1 MQNLFVVAGLLALIT
16 GIVHSVLGE
25 VLIFRHVRSGGFV
38 PAMDAPPLRE
48 RNIRILWATWH
59 LASVFGWAFAIVLI
73 GIGLAPL
80 NDSIEPLVLSAIAFA
95 NLAGSLLV
103 LIGTK
108 GRHPG
113 WIALLLVAALT
124 WTAAT
129 TRSHLAIPAA
139 AADPALHQLSRDVAP
154 VGQLLRQIL
163 HERHQ
168 VGIAHEIG
176 HPQLH
181 QPGLARAQHL
191 ARTA

>member
-1 MQNLFVVAGLLALIT
+1 MQTLFIAAGGLALVT
-16 GIVHSVLGE
+16 GIVHSVMGE
-25 VLIFRHVRSGGFV
+25 MLIFRHVRSGGLV
-38 PAMDAPPLRE
+38 PVLDAPPLRE

-80 NDSIEPLVLSAIAFA
+80 NDSLKPLVLGAIVFA

-103 LIGTK
+103 LTGTK

-124 WTAAT
+124 W
-129 TRSHLAIPAA
+129 
-139 AADPALHQLSRDVAP
+139 
-154 VGQLLRQIL
+154 
-163 HERHQ
+163 
-168 VGIAHEIG
+168 IA
-176 HPQLH
+176 
-181 QPGLARAQHL
+181 

>member
-1 MQNLFVVAGLLALIT
+1 MQTLLIASGVLALAT

-25 VLIFRHVRSGGFV
+25 VLIFRHVRSGGLV
-38 PAMDAPPLRE
+38 PAMGAPPLRE

-80 NDSIEPLVLSAIAFA
+80 NDSPRPLVLSAIVFA

-113 WIALLLVAALT
+113 WIALLLVAALA
-124 WTAAT
+124 WMAAGTA
-129 TRSHLAIPAA
+129 
-139 AADPALHQLSRDVAP
+139 
-154 VGQLLRQIL
+154 
-163 HERHQ
+163 
-168 VGIAHEIG
+168 
-176 HPQLH
+176 
-181 QPGLARAQHL
+181 
-191 ARTA
+191 